1 MRERRRK
8 KDFAPRTRGRKKR
21 KAGKEERDSK
31 LKERLFLSLSLS
43 LPSWLPAPA
52 QRRRKEKKH
61 LKARRT
67 SFLSQTETEKFIR
80 AVVDELGQVDQV
92 DPAQTLPPHG

>member
-31 LKERLFLSLSLS
+31 LKERLFLSLS